1 MQKLLNILRRGL
13 VYETGILVVFYLFSF
28 VLPMEQPGIN
38 ARYFF
43 LILVFSMIFS
53 FAQEIFSISKIHILA
68 RYALHYAAFLASFIF
83 IYFFAGNYAQ
93 RGATSFFVATVLFSL
108 AYVFFAGLIALIRN
122 KLNAKKQKS
131 APSTYQ
137 KIYK

>member
-13 VYETGILVVFYLFSF
+13 VYETGILIVFYLFSF
-28 VLPMEQPGIN
+28 LLPMEQPGID

-43 LILVFSMIFS
+43 LILAFSMIFS
-53 FAQEIFSISKIHILA
+53 LAQEIFAITKLHVLA
-68 RYALHYAAFLASFIF
+68 RYALHYAALLASFIF

-93 RGATSFFVATVLFSL
+93 RGLTSFFVATVLFSL
-108 AYVFFAGLIALIRN
+108 FYVIFAALITLIRG
-122 KLNAKKQKS
+122 KIIAKKQKS
-131 APSTYQ
+131 APSAYK